1 MSLKVMP
8 DGWHKYNP
16 NNVKC
21 DCGSSDV
28 EFLWDNSEVH
38 GFRCLDCGEIALES
52 D

>member
-1 MSLKVMP
+1 MSSKMMP

-28 EFLWDNSEVH
+28 EFLWDNGEVV
-38 GFRCLDCGEIALES
+38 GFQCNSCHITELDK
-52 D
+52 